1 MRFRRIKVETME
13 VTEERTEQE
22 YAEFCGIPNADFS
35 CGTLRL
41 NTRNGRLQGYCS
53 DVIIKADQAIFI
65 VPKAT
70 AQRILNRDK

>member
-13 VTEERTEQE
+13 VREGRTEKE
-22 YAEFCGIPNADFS
+22 YAEFCGVSNADFS
-35 CGTLRL
+35 CGTLRI

-53 DVIIKADQAIFI
+53 DVIIKVDQAVFI

-70 AQRILNRDK
+70 AQRIISRDK